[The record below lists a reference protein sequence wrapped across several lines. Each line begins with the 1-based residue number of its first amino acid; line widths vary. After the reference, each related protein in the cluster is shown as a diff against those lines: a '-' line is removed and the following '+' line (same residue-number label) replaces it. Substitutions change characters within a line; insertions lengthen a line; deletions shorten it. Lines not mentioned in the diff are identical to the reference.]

1 MMAMFMAVPPGLD
14 QLVLVKQTL
23 LQAQPYASVCGD
35 VNISLM
41 ETNLTI
47 EERRRPA
54 VGGQV
59 KRWRRERGMTLADV
73 ADRSGLNIGYLSQIE
88 NDKASPSL
96 SCLASIGDAL
106 DVPIAWFLI
115 DEVPPPQVVRA
126 SERPSTAIGN
136 GRVERVDANA
146 SRGVSIVEAVAPPGS
161 RTGAHAHA
169 GDEHHVVLRG
179 QWRMTQGDH
188 VVEVGPGDYVRWDG
202 TIPHDAEVIG
212 EDEGA
217 MLILRLRPE
226 R

>member
-1 MMAMFMAVPPGLD
+1 VT
-14 QLVLVKQTL
+14 V
-23 LQAQPYASVCGD
+23 
-35 VNISLM
+35 
-41 ETNLTI
+41 
-47 EERRRPA
+47 EEQRRRPA

-59 KRWRRERGMTLADV
+59 KRWRRERGLTLADV
-73 ADRSGLNIGYLSQIE
+73 AERSGLNVGYLSQIE

-96 SCLASIGDAL
+96 SCMAAIGDAL

-126 SERPSTAIGN
+126 AERTATSGDSV
-136 GRVERVDANA
+136 RVERVDGNL
-146 SRGVSIVEAVAPPGS
+146 SRDLSIIEAVAGPGS

-169 GDEHHVVLRG
+169 GDEHHIVLRG
-179 QWRMTQGDH
+179 RFRMTQGEH

-217 MLILRLRPE
+217 MLIVRLRPE